1 MTPSCNSLCTDLM
14 KGKVEKQAAERKIDN
29 ALTEIVELLNDLTW
43 NLKPLGL
50 DNQDEEST
58 DTDDDE
64 SDESGLLD
72 PTKVFQRQQQMA
84 LLGMDASTFTMVPK
98 THQLGSSS
106 SIFNPISSDELDRV
120 RDLLEKQMQ
129 QSKGGKFD
137 ATTQAEVC
145 LWVISKLLTYL
156 RFKRSQAR

>member
-1 MTPSCNSLCTDLM
+1 M
-14 KGKVEKQAAERKIDN
+14 KGKVEKQAAERKIDT

-58 DTDDDE
+58 DTDDE
-64 SDESGLLD
+64 SEESNIMD

-98 THQLGSSS
+98 THKLGSSS
-106 SIFNPISSDELDRV
+106 SVFNPISSDELDRV
-120 RDLLEKQMQ
+120 RDLLEEQVQ

-137 ATTQAEVC
+137 ATKQAEVC
-145 LWVISKLLTYL
+145 LCHIKTPNLSGPKAHKCDDEGDYGRVV
-156 RFKRSQAR
+156 